1 MAKILIRAMILPM
14 TGAEDFYPEGEIAIE
29 NDRILFVGEKGLTP
43 DSFVPER
50 IIDLPDDVVMPGLI
64 NTHTHAGMTMLRSYA
79 DDLPLMPWLQTKI
92 WPFEDK
98 MSDEDIYWGTLLALG
113 EMIQSGTTTM
123 LDMYA
128 SMNHVAKAVLEAG
141 TRGVLARGLIG
152 NAPNGEK
159 AFAENIELVRKYH
172 GAGKGRIQIMFGPH
186 APYTC
191 SGEFLQRVKHEADRL
206 GVGIHIHVAETE
218 DEIGTIKEQYGKT
231 PVQWLDELGLFG
243 GHVVAAHCV
252 HLTEEDRDI
261 LARRKVCVAHN
272 PESNMKLNSGT
283 APIPELRSRGVLVGL
298 GTDGASS
305 NNNLDMFGE
314 MRSAALQQKLAK
326 GATTLPAYEVLQM
339 ATVDGARSLGLTDVG
354 MLVPGYKAD
363 LISINFDQPHFYPRF
378 SVPAHLVY
386 VAHAGDVRTVMVD
399 GELLMEE
406 RQLQTIDIKRV
417 CCEVEKRA
425 KAIAESFSDSPNS
438 KN

>member
-1 MAKILIRAMILPM
+1 MSKILIRAMVLPM
-14 TGAEDFYPEGEIAIE
+14 TGPEDFYPEGEIGIE
-29 NDRILFVGEKGLTP
+29 NNRILFVGEKGSAPGSFIP
-43 DSFVPER
+43 DQ
-50 IIDLPDDVVMPGLI
+50 IIDLPEDVVMPGLI
-64 NTHTHAGMTMLRSYA
+64 NTHTHAAMTMLRSYA

-128 SMNHVAKAVLEAG
+128 SMDQVAKAVLEAG
-141 TRGVLARGLIG
+141 TRGVLSRGLIG
-152 NAPNGEK
+152 NAPNGER
-159 AFAENIELVRKYH
+159 AFAENIDLVKNYH
-172 GAGKGRIQIMFGPH
+172 GAGQGRIQVMFGPH

-191 SGEFLQRVKHEADRL
+191 SGEFLQRVKQEADRL

-218 DEIGTIKEQYGKT
+218 DEIKTIKEQYGKT
-231 PVQWLDELGLFG
+231 PVQWLEELGLFG

-252 HLTEEDRDI
+252 HLTEEDQEI
-261 LARRKVCVAHN
+261 MAQSKVFVAHN

-283 APIPELRSRGVLVGL
+283 APIPELRSRGVVVGL
-298 GTDGASS
+298 GTDGTSS

-314 MRSAALQQKLAK
+314 MRSAAFQQKLVK
-326 GATTLPAYEVLQM
+326 GATALPAYEVLQM
-339 ATVDGARSLGLTDVG
+339 ATVDGARTLGLHDVG
-354 MLVPGYKAD
+354 VLAPGYKAD

-378 SVPAHLVY
+378 SIPAHLVY

-399 GELLMEE
+399 GKILMQE
-406 RQLQTIDIKRV
+406 RQLMTIDIKRV
-417 CCEVEKRA
+417 CREVERRA
-425 KAIAESFSDSPNS
+425 KGIAQGL
-438 KN
+438 

>member
-1 MAKILIRAMILPM
+1 MSKILIRAMVLPM
-14 TGAEDFYPEGEIAIE
+14 TGPEDFYPEGEIGIE
-29 NDRILFVGEKGLTP
+29 NDRILFVGEKGSAP
-43 DSFVPER
+43 DSFIPDQ
-50 IIDLPDDVVMPGLI
+50 IIDLPEDVIMPGLI
-64 NTHTHAGMTMLRSYA
+64 NTHTHAAMTMLRSYA

-128 SMNHVAKAVLEAG
+128 SMDQVAKAVLEAG
-141 TRGVLARGLIG
+141 TRGVLSRGLIG
-152 NAPNGEK
+152 NAPNGER
-159 AFAENIELVRKYH
+159 AFAENIDLVKNYH
-172 GAGKGRIQIMFGPH
+172 GAGQGRIQVMFGPH

-191 SGEFLQRVKHEADRL
+191 SGEFLQRVKQEADRL

-218 DEIGTIKEQYGKT
+218 DEIKTIKEQYGKT
-231 PVQWLDELGLFG
+231 PVQWLEELGLFG

-252 HLTEEDRDI
+252 HLTEEDQEI
-261 LARRKVCVAHN
+261 MAQNKVFIAHN

-283 APIPELRSRGVLVGL
+283 APIPELRSRGVVVGL
-298 GTDGASS
+298 GTDGTSS

-314 MRSAALQQKLAK
+314 MRSAAFQQKLVK
-326 GATTLPAYEVLQM
+326 GATALPAYEVLQM
-339 ATVDGARSLGLTDVG
+339 ATVDGARTLGLHDVG
-354 MLVPGYKAD
+354 VLAPGYKAD

-378 SVPAHLVY
+378 SIPAHLVY

-399 GELLMEE
+399 GKILMQE
-406 RQLQTIDIKRV
+406 RQLMTIDIKRV
-417 CCEVEKRA
+417 CREVEKRA
-425 KAIAESFSDSPNS
+425 KGIAQGL
-438 KN
+438 